1 MLIREVLRA
10 RNRERDGALPA
21 QRDRQRQSREK
32 AADAACREDGDV
44 FAVDHLQVCQVSS
57 CSESTTL

>member
-10 RNRERDGALPA
+10 RNRESDGALPA

-32 AADAACREDGDV
+32 AADAERREDGDA
-44 FAVDHLQVCQVSS
+44 FAVVICKFVR
-57 CSESTTL
+57 